1 MFAFSL
7 SLAAVAAAGW
17 FLQKQTQELFYI
29 IATAISLLFVS
40 VIFIFI
46 PFFNRLH
53 MELLKEDELSL
64 ENGILIEQND
74 EATLPKQKG
83 AVEIACL
90 DTLTK

>member
-1 MFAFSL
+1 
-7 SLAAVAAAGW
+7 
-17 FLQKQTQELFYI
+17 
-29 IATAISLLFVS
+29 
-40 VIFIFI
+40 
-46 PFFNRLH
+46 